1 MTSLSPGDWQAITII
16 IIIGIG
22 LPVAAGRGVIYIWRA
37 WQVWQ
42 PCAFLIAYAP
52 IQLVFAWQYGRVTGI
67 LPPPTAESASL
78 RPSFI
83 VFSISQ
89 LALVFALTYTFKRV
103 GEATAA
109 RNAERERIEALHRDF
124 IGIMSHEL
132 FTPITIVKGHVDML
146 LQDDLPETIHENV
159 AGIGR
164 GLRRLLLTA
173 NLFDATNQRVA
184 IELFNLHEMI
194 HLAIADPILW
204 TATRHR
210 AGDVTIIFNPSGDK
224 LLVQSDKKKLY
235 TAVSELIRN
244 AIKVSGRGDLVRVSI
259 RDEEPLLYISVTDQ
273 NGGIAKEHHEA
284 IWQPGVQLYEDM
296 IRRPLEGSGSGLPA
310 VKRIAEMLGG
320 RAYLEQTAVGMGS
333 VFTIQVPKRRV

>member
-16 IIIGIG
+16 IIIGFG
-22 LPVAAGRGVIYIWRA
+22 LPVAAGLGVAYIWRA

-52 IQLVFAWQYGRVTGI
+52 IQIVFAWQYGRVTGI

-83 VFSISQ
+83 IFSISQ
-89 LALVFALTYTFKRV
+89 LALVIALTYTFKRV

-109 RNAERERIEALHRDF
+109 RNAERARMEALHRDF
-124 IGIMSHEL
+124 IGIMSHEML
-132 FTPITIVKGHVDML
+132 TPITIVKGHVDML
-146 LQDDLPETIHENV
+146 LQEDVPDHIHENID
-159 AGIGR
+159 GIGR

-184 IELFNLHEMI
+184 IELFNLYEMI
-194 HLAIADPILW
+194 RLAIADPLLW
-204 TATRHR
+204 TATHHR
-210 AGDVTIIFNPSGDK
+210 AGDIQILFAPPGDK
-224 LLVQSDKKKLY
+224 LMIQSDKKKLQ

-244 AIKVSGRGDLVRVSI
+244 AIKVSRTGDLVRVSI
-259 RDEEPLLYISVTDQ
+259 RDEEPLIYISVTDQ
-273 NGGIAKEHHEA
+273 NGGIAKEHHES
-284 IWQPGVQLYEDM
+284 IWQPGVQLYEEM

-333 VFTIQVPKRRV
+333 VFSIQIPKRRV